1 MKEIAIATTIK
12 TTLAENEYIA
22 NKPDQGKIVKHV
34 SYYLATAEYTPLTL
48 EKKGGLDDA
57 RWFLATDT
65 ASLRMYD
72 DIRTIIEKGKS
83 ALQDF

>member
-1 MKEIAIATTIK
+1 
-12 TTLAENEYIA
+12 
-22 NKPDQGKIVKHV
+22 V